1 MIFCT
6 QGVLRVHMVEAKDL
20 KKADIS
26 LTGKGKSDP
35 YAIVTGEDSAGLV
48 PG

>member
-1 MIFCT
+1 
-6 QGVLRVHMVEAKDL
+6 MVEAKDL